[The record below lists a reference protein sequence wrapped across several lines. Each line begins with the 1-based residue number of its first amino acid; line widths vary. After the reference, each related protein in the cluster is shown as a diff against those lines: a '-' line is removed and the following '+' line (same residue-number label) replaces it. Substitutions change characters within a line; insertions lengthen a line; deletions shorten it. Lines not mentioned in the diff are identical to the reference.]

1 MRTSRGAVPL
11 GVVMALF
18 GVVLVAAVVF
28 VLFTDEGGAALQPR
42 ATAEAKGSGPDATE
56 AAIAAAASAD
66 GDADRAETAAD
77 PTPPP
82 AADETATPAIPPDA
96 CGFSGRIIGRDGKPL
111 AGVEVHALRR
121 VSLKES
127 TKFGVPFDAKRGGRF
142 DRLGVSDEA
151 GRFTII
157 DVVPS
162 GDYLVVAQTP
172 AGLMGQRW
180 GVEALEKL
188 VFEVGD
194 IALRAGARVR
204 GTVRTESGGSVA
216 NARISV
222 GWNWNSTDILSDAKG
237 QFDAG
242 VVYPGQQQIQ
252 IDVVGYAL
260 KDSMQREFVEGD
272 EVDDLELIV
281 IPAALISGR
290 VYDDSGR
297 GIANAT
303 IWANKQQTEE
313 DNWNG
318 VWVGGSTMSGADGA
332 FEFGSLSPGK
342 YQLNVQAPGF
352 TYANKEVEAGGPPV
366 DFQLMRAGTIE
377 GLVVDSQSGAPVKA
391 ESIQLFWIPPW
402 ERDEPN
408 AELEQFW
415 GDDDQVDL
423 FDDGRFKYG
432 LQASGTFVVEA
443 TAIGYGAG
451 RSERFE
457 LPEHGSATGILVR
470 LEKSLDLAVTVL
482 DAATRQPV
490 AAAVAEAW
498 TLVRE
503 EGDDN
508 VNQIRNLGYTGGRT
522 DSVSRF
528 GGQLGERRSRVP
540 TGADGTAKLHSVQPG
555 MHAVI
560 ARKNGYARGR
570 VNDIEIVRGQA
581 PAPVE
586 VLLTAGGSISGRI
599 TNEKSEPEPAI
610 KVFAYSVDN
619 ERGEAVS
626 LEGGVFTIE
635 HLPPGRYRVEAQPEG
650 GMYVNERNNRRR
662 DGRELTMQERF
673 PVVVEEGRAT
683 TQDLKVE
690 RIIPGSLK
698 GMVSIN
704 GRPTAG
710 LNVSAAWIDP
720 NARGRRNNYGWWGGN
735 QVKTDA
741 MGNFTFRRLRPGTYT
756 ITVSQGWR
764 RSFQVG
770 EAVVHPETEAS
781 VAFDIQLGGVYGR
794 VVDPDGKPVQ
804 NVQMWAYR
812 KQADGSSQWSGDY
825 GTQTNENGEFTIEGM
840 QAGTWQLSFNARGYQ
855 QKAEENLQITGYRN
869 SGPYEIRLTRGGW
882 VKLSLAG
889 LARNGNGWPG
899 VQVTVL
905 NAQGEE
911 VYESWDTPEGDD
923 CVLWVQYSG
932 DAGGTMSIR
941 AGGYDNTPVY
951 VGNAMAPS
959 TKDGIAEL
967 TVQLVPGT

>member
-1 MRTSRGAVPL
+1 MRTERGAVPL

-18 GVVLVAAVVF
+18 GVALVAAVVF
-28 VLFTDEGGAALQPR
+28 VLFTDEGGAALQAR
-42 ATAEAKGSGPDATE
+42 ATTEAKTGSAADDASTPT
-56 AAIAAAASAD
+56 SGSTSVD
-66 GDADRAETAAD
+66 VDRAETAAD
-77 PTPPP
+77 PPPP
-82 AADETATPAIPPDA
+82 AETDETAAPGIPADA

-111 AGVEVHALRR
+111 AGIEVHALRS

-142 DRLGVSDEA
+142 DRFAVSDEA

-157 DVVPS
+157 DVVPAN
-162 GDYLVVAQTP
+162 DYMVVAQTP
-172 AGLMGQRW
+172 TGLMGQKW
-180 GVEALEKL
+180 GMEALEKL
-188 VFEVGD
+188 VFDVGD

-204 GTVRTESGGSVA
+204 GTVRTEAGGAVA
-216 NARISV
+216 NARISI
-222 GWNWNSTDILSDAKG
+222 GWNWNSNDILSDAKG
-237 QFDAG
+237 AFDAG

-252 IDVVGYAL
+252 IDATGYAL
-260 KDSMQREFVEGD
+260 KDAMQREFVEGD

-281 IPAALISGR
+281 IPSALIRGR
-290 VYDDSGR
+290 VYDESGR

-303 IWANKQQTEE
+303 VWANKQQTEE
-313 DNWNG
+313 DGWNG
-318 VWVGGSTMSGADGA
+318 VWVGGNTLTAADGS

-342 YQLNVQAPGF
+342 YDLNVQAAGYG
-352 TYANKEVEAGGPPV
+352 YANQQIEAGGPPV
-366 DFQLMRAGTIE
+366 DFQLTRASWIE
-377 GLVVDSQSGAPVKA
+377 GLVVDAQSGSPVKP
-391 ESIQLFWIPPW
+391 ESIQLHWIPPW
-402 ERDEPN
+402 ERDDPN
-408 AELEQFW
+408 AELEQYW
-415 GDDDQVDL
+415 GNADNVDL

-432 LQASGTFVVEA
+432 LEASGTFVVEA

-451 RSERFE
+451 RSERFT

-470 LEKSLDLAVTVL
+470 LEKSLDLTVTVL
-482 DAATRQPV
+482 DASTRQPV
-490 AAAVAEAW
+490 AGAVAEAW

-540 TGADGTAKLHSVQPG
+540 TSSDGTAKLHSVQPG

-560 ARKNGYARGR
+560 ARKNGFARGR

-586 VLLTAGGSISGRI
+586 VLLTAGGSITGRI
-599 TNEKSEPEPAI
+599 TNEKAEAEPAI
-610 KVFAYSVDN
+610 KVYAYSVDN
-619 ERGEAVS
+619 ERGDAVS
-626 LEGGVFTIE
+626 LEGGVYTIE

-662 DGRELTMQERF
+662 DGRELTIQERF

-690 RIIPGSLK
+690 RIIPGALK
-698 GMVSIN
+698 GMISIN

-720 NARGRRNNYGWWGGN
+720 NARGKRNNYGWWGGN

-781 VAFDIQLGGVYGR
+781 VAFDIQLGGVFGR
-794 VVDPDGKPVQ
+794 VIDPDGKPVQ

-825 GTQTNENGEFTIEGM
+825 SAQTNENGEFSIEGM
-840 QAGTWQLSFNARGYQ
+840 QAGTWQLSFNARGFQ

-882 VKLSLAG
+882 IKLSLVG
-889 LARNGNGWPG
+889 LARNGNLWPG
-899 VQVTVL
+899 VQVTVR

-911 VYESWDTPEGDD
+911 VYESWDSPEGDD

-932 DAGGTMSIR
+932 DGGTMSLR
-941 AGGYDNTPVY
+941 AGGYDNSPVF
-951 VGNAMAPS
+951 VGNATVPS
-959 TKDGIAEL
+959 TKDGIPEL